1 MLLLAIDAAKLNGKA
16 VCYSRLLNPT
26 PSVLKLLSLFTFLI
40 MFDHLSYLK
49 NENHYV
55 FYYNLFYH

>member
-26 PSVLKLLSLFTFLI
+26 SSVLKLLLPFTFLI
-40 MFDHLSYLK
+40 MFDNLSYSKYLFK
-49 NENHYV
+49 YV
-55 FYYNLFYH
+55 KL